1 MEVGGETH
9 TVSYVPGESNTY
21 VFGGNSNW
29 RGPIWLCGKKTHTH
43 THSLSLSHTHSL
55 SLTHSLTSKF
65 LSLSLTHTHTHT
77 LSLTHSLVNFLI
89 IETLERYF
97 YFYGD
102 DLKVECPT
110 GSGVKKNLLEVS
122 QEICRR

>member
-1 MEVGGETH
+1 MEVGGEQH
-9 TVSYVPGESNTY
+9 CVSYIPGESNTY

-29 RGPIWLCGKKTHTH
+29 RGPIWLCGECGWCTHTH
-43 THSLSLSHTHSL
+43 IPSSTLIILYI
-55 SLTHSLTSKF
+55 LT
-65 LSLSLTHTHTHT
+65 
-77 LSLTHSLVNFLI
+77 VNFLI
-89 IETLERYF
+89 IENLERYY

-122 QEICRR
+122 QELCRRLAS